1 MNGVVDLDHLDTSIQ
16 SPVTGSDVEWRHF
29 YTIYSQLLFPFFS
42 YSRPR
47 FENFDMPRSSY
58 EQMDGGGGGP
68 AGLGGDGGD
77 ESPMSLDDYERPPLR
92 HIDKYLK
99 AELPCIKTTRY
110 TMALMTCIGFI
121 ISFGM
126 RCNLSF
132 AKLSSKPVVS

>member
-1 MNGVVDLDHLDTSIQ
+1 
-16 SPVTGSDVEWRHF
+16 
-29 YTIYSQLLFPFFS
+29 
-42 YSRPR
+42 
-47 FENFDMPRSSY
+47 MPRSSY
-58 EQMDGGGGGP
+58 EQMDGGGGGGGVP
-68 AGLGGDGGD
+68 GGLGDGGD

-132 AKLSSKPVVS
+132 AKLSSKPVVRNKVSTEKGRMFESQGMGINHGKINREGIREGREGGTCYP